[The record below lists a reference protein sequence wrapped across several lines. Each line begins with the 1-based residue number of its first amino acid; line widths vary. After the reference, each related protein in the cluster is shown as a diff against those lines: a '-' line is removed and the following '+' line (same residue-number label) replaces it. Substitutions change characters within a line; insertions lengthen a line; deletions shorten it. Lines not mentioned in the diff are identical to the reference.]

1 MFWTR
6 KRGIFWTKP
15 KDFEQTDEY
24 DEEKDIEF
32 YATPDFQK
40 ESSGLLME
48 PGMFVIF
55 SAWGLAYAMY
65 ESDLRRNS
73 RIGIRFSV
81 QNGCQSANRIG
92 FKFLHQNIFSLTLVS
107 G

>member
-1 MFWTR
+1 MY
-6 KRGIFWTKP
+6 RGKERIFWTKP

-55 SAWGLAYAMY
+55 WPGDWHMPCMNPTLGEIP
-65 ESDLRRNS
+65 ESELDT
-73 RIGIRFSV
+73 SV